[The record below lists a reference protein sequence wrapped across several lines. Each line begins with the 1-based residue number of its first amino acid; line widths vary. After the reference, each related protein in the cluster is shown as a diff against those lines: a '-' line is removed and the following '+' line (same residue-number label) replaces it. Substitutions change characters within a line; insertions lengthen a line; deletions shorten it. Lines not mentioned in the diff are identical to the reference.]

1 VADPCAAAVS
11 VEFEGIYMNATVY
24 ISGHDLGTHPY
35 GYTSFSHDL
44 TAHLRPGGN
53 NVLANRPGHP
63 LSGGHLMSIRRAV
76 ERLLAPVRKRR
87 MDRELESEIAA
98 YLELAEL
105 DALHRGP
112 SPKRHAAA
120 RLSFGGIEV
129 VKEHRDRRSFRW
141 METLARDFRF
151 GFSSLIRE
159 PG

>member
-1 VADPCAAAVS
+1 
-11 VEFEGIYMNATVY
+11 MNATVY

-112 SPKRHAAA
+112 SPKPKEA
-120 RLSFGGIEV
+120 RRGPAEF
-129 VKEHRDRRSFRW
+129 RRNRSGEGAPRP
-141 METLARDFRF
+141 EELPVDGNVGA
-151 GFSSLIRE
+151 GFPLRVLIAH
-159 PG
+159 P